1 VVSCIRRCFCVL
13 ILLTGPSTNLTIA
26 IQSFEQTRSVRLG
39 QKPDPKFVNRLLAVN
54 FQEMDD
60 MGERTIKPF
69 LQDVIRFDALVGS
82 LARSFVADPT
92 FMPEI
97 VAHVGIPVLA
107 DWLGHVGMMGLY
119 SVFDSAVTPVITAFV
134 EKMENP
140 REKFLWKRRMDAWK
154 YGSGRDYILPEEN

>member
-1 VVSCIRRCFCVL
+1 
-13 ILLTGPSTNLTIA
+13 
-26 IQSFEQTRSVRLG
+26 
-39 QKPDPKFVNRLLAVN
+39 VNRLLAVN